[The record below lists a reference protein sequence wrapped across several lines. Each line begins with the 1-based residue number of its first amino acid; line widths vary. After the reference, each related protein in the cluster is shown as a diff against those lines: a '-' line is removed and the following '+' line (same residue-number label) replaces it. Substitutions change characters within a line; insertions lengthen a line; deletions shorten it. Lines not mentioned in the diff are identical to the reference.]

1 MLILSVLIENK
12 SRNGQGVNGVLC
24 VCLTVSKQV
33 YMISNWENQCTDHLM
48 TDELRREEGEPL
60 PLSVADVMETLV
72 WKVLK

>member
-33 YMISNWENQCTDHLM
+33 YISAQTI
-48 TDELRREEGEPL
+48 
-60 PLSVADVMETLV
+60 S
-72 WKVLK
+72 